1 MKFKIFKFVNVTS
14 TNDVAINLIKEK
26 KIDFGCVYA
35 DIQTKGRGTQGKK
48 WISNKG
54 NLFMTLFFPL
64 KGNFP
69 PFNEF
74 SIINSI
80 IVSDVIKHYCEN
92 GDMNLKFPNDVF
104 LNKKKICGLLQE
116 LITLNNKKFLIIG
129 IGINVVANP
138 EINNTYKATNILF
151 ETNKKLNLKEIIDLI
166 ISSYEKF
173 FTNLNS
179 YNYVDFKKKADLMV
193 LN

>member
-1 MKFKIFKFVNVTS
+1 
-14 TNDVAINLIKEK
+14 
-26 KIDFGCVYA
+26 
-35 DIQTKGRGTQGKK
+35 
-48 WISNKG
+48 
-54 NLFMTLFFPL
+54 MTIFFPL

-80 IVSDVIKHYCEN
+80 IVSDVIKHYCEKGN
-92 GDMNLKFPNDVF
+92 MNLKFPNDVF

-116 LITLNNKKFLIIG
+116 LITSNNKKFLIIG
-129 IGINVVANP
+129 IGINVVSNP